1 MDTFARG
8 LVIADRILKDSDYLK
23 MRKARY
29 ASFDKGSGALFE
41 KGKLSLGDLR
51 ELAKKVGE
59 PKKISGKQELYEQL
73 INMYI
78 I

>member
-1 MDTFARG
+1 
-8 LVIADRILKDSDYLK
+8 